1 MKVFVLN
8 KHGKPLMPTNPRK
21 ARLLLKG
28 GKAKIIKH
36 APFTIQLNYGSS
48 GYKQPITLGVDA
60 GYQNIGFSAV
70 TEKEELLS
78 GEAILLS
85 DMSERITERAMY
97 RNQRRCRKRHRKP
110 RFDNRRRDK
119 GWLAPSIQHKFD
131 THRAEGFDVSPSI
144 TPRLGMVN
152 LIKSILPITTVVVEI
167 ANFDIQKV
175 KNPEIEGKGYQEG
188 EQSGYWNLR
197 EYILHRDKH
206 SCQNPD
212 CTSNAKQKI
221 LQVHHVGYWKFDR
234 SDRPGNLITLC
245 TKCHTAS
252 NHKEEGFLYGWRPK
266 LKSFRPETFMCM
278 VRWRLVNVLKCDYT
292 YGYLTKSGR
301 MDLELPK
308 THIHDAFVIAGGTHQ
323 NRAEPIFIEQI
334 RRNNRS
340 LQKFYDAKYID
351 IRTGKK
357 ESGQT
362 LNNGRRTRNKNHN
375 GENLRVYREQK
386 VSKGRVSIRRQR
398 YQFQPNDVVVFEK
411 QKYRVKGVQNY
422 GAYVKL
428 DSLSKPVRTDMV
440 TPLRWRKG
448 LCVIV

>member
-28 GKAKIIKH
+28 GKAKIVKYT
-36 APFTIQLNYGSS
+36 PFTIQLNYGSS

-78 GEAILLS
+78 GEATLLS
-85 DMSERITERAMY
+85 GMSERITERAMY

-131 THRAEGFDVSPSI
+131 TH
-144 TPRLGMVN
+144 LGMVN
-152 LIKSILPITTVVVEI
+152 LIKSILPITRVVVEV

-212 CTSNAKQKI
+212 CTSNAKQK
-221 LQVHHVGYWKFDR
+221 R
-234 SDRPGNLITLC
+234 ATRPPCWL
-245 TKCHTAS
+245 
-252 NHKEEGFLYGWRPK
+252 
-266 LKSFRPETFMCM
+266 
-278 VRWRLVNVLKCDYT
+278 
-292 YGYLTKSGR
+292 
-301 MDLELPK
+301 LE
-308 THIHDAFVIAGGTHQ
+308 V
-323 NRAEPIFIEQI
+323 
-334 RRNNRS
+334 
-340 LQKFYDAKYID
+340 
-351 IRTGKK
+351 
-357 ESGQT
+357 
-362 LNNGRRTRNKNHN
+362 
-375 GENLRVYREQK
+375 
-386 VSKGRVSIRRQR
+386 
-398 YQFQPNDVVVFEK
+398 
-411 QKYRVKGVQNY
+411 
-422 GAYVKL
+422 
-428 DSLSKPVRTDMV
+428 
-440 TPLRWRKG
+440 
-448 LCVIV
+448 

>member
-1 MKVFVLN
+1 
-8 KHGKPLMPTNPRK
+8 MPTNPRK

-28 GKAKIIKH
+28 GKAKIVKYT
-36 APFTIQLNYGSS
+36 PFTIQLNYGSS

-78 GEAILLS
+78 GEATLLS
-85 DMSERITERAMY
+85 GMSERITERAMY

-131 THRAEGFDVSPSI
+131 TH
-144 TPRLGMVN
+144 LGMVN
-152 LIKSILPITTVVVEI
+152 LIKSILPIIRVVVEI

-221 LQVHHVGYWKFDR
+221 LQVHHLGYWKSDR

-245 TKCHTAS
+245 TKCHTAG

-266 LKSFRPETFMCM
+266 LKSFRPETFICM

-398 YQFQPNDVVVFEK
+398 YQFQPNDMVVFEK

-428 DSLSKPVRTDMV
+428 DDLSKPVRTDMV

-448 LCVIV
+448 LCVVV